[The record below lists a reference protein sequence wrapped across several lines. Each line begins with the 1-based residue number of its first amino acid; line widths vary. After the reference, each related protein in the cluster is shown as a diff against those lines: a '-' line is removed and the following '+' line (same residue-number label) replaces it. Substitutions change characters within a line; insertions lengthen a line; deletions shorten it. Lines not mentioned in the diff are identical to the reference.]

1 MDSQPARKKRKL
13 GTDVYQTSVNSS
25 DVQSSQAVTSLT
37 PDASPYLIAKV
48 ASTTD
53 GHSNIT
59 SLSRSISP
67 PARRIPRAP
76 DVVETSRLSGLPSVD
91 QDQSMPNKSS
101 NSSIL
106 NMVSSPV
113 HLSRVQEL
121 AASNNIDTVSLE
133 DILGDP
139 LIKECWAFN
148 YLFDV
153 DFLM

>member
-1 MDSQPARKKRKL
+1 MDSQSARKRRKL
-13 GTDVYQTSVNSS
+13 GTDVYQASVNSS
-25 DVQSSQAVTSLT
+25 DVESSQAVASST
-37 PDASPYLIAKV
+37 PDASPSLMAGF

-76 DVVETSRLSGLPSVD
+76 DVVETSRLSGLTSVD
-91 QDQSMPNKSS
+91 QLKPNKSS
-101 NSSIL
+101 SSRSIK
-106 NMVSSPV
+106 MVSSPV
-113 HLSRVQEL
+113 QLSRVQEL
-121 AASNNIDTVSLE
+121 AASNNIDTVSLK

-139 LIKECWAFN
+139 LIKDCWAFN

>member
-1 MDSQPARKKRKL
+1 MDSQTARKRRKL
-13 GTDVYQTSVNSS
+13 SADVSQASFNSS
-25 DVQSSQAVTSLT
+25 AVESSQAVASPT
-37 PDASPYLIAKV
+37 PDAAPYVIANV

-53 GHSNIT
+53 NYSKIT
-59 SLSRSISP
+59 TLSRSISP

-76 DVVETSRLSGLPSVD
+76 DIVETSRLSGLARVD

-101 NSSIL
+101 SSRII
-106 NMVSSPV
+106 NKISSPV
-113 HLSRVQEL
+113 QLSRVEEL
-121 AASNNIDTVSLE
+121 AASSNIDTVSLE

>member
-1 MDSQPARKKRKL
+1 MDSQTARKRRKL
-13 GTDVYQTSVNSS
+13 SADVSQASFNSS
-25 DVQSSQAVTSLT
+25 AVESSQAVASPT
-37 PDASPYLIAKV
+37 PDAAPKI
-48 ASTTD
+48 TT
-53 GHSNIT
+53 
-59 SLSRSISP
+59 LSRSISP

-76 DVVETSRLSGLPSVD
+76 DIVETSRLSGLARVD

-101 NSSIL
+101 SSRII
-106 NMVSSPV
+106 NKISSPV
-113 HLSRVQEL
+113 QLSRVEEL
-121 AASNNIDTVSLE
+121 AASSNIDTVSLE

>member
-1 MDSQPARKKRKL
+1 MDSQSARKRRKL
-13 GTDVYQTSVNSS
+13 GTDVYQASVNSS
-25 DVQSSQAVTSLT
+25 DVESSQAVASST
-37 PDASPYLIAKV
+37 PDASPSLIASF

-76 DVVETSRLSGLPSVD
+76 DVVETSRLSGLTSAD
-91 QDQSMPNKSS
+91 QMKPNKS
-101 NSSIL
+101 NSSRSTI
-106 NMVSSPV
+106 MVSSPV
-113 HLSRVQEL
+113 QLTRVQEL
-121 AASNNIDTVSLE
+121 AASNNIDTVSLK

-139 LIKECWAFN
+139 LIKDCWAFN